1 MKERH
6 ISYLV
11 SVLIG
16 IIAGVIG
23 GFLIYNLFVTPGKL
37 IFVLLFGIIA
47 SSSVILLSFILSWKF
62 SITWEI
68 IRTRFYCIILLLITY
83 IYSSLFFFDLVCF
96 IQGESFTW
104 ILWDI
109 AGIPLKPFFFITV
122 LPFFIKAVPA
132 AFLCSNVLTIPA
144 AYVATR
150 EIENLSMRIKSAFL
164 LAISIYLASALPI
177 ISTIFY

>member
-1 MKERH
+1 MKEEYKP
-6 ISYLV
+6 YLV

-37 IFVLLFGIIA
+37 IFVLLFGIVP
-47 SSSVILLSFILSWKF
+47 SSSVILLSSILSGKF
-62 SITWEI
+62 SITWKI
-68 IRTRFYCIILLLITY
+68 IRTRFYCIILLLVAY

-96 IQGESFTW
+96 IQGESFAW
-104 ILWDI
+104 VLRDLSK
-109 AGIPLKPFFFITV
+109 IPLRPFFFVIV

-150 EIENLSMRIKSAFL
+150 EIENLPLRIISAFL
-164 LAISIYLASALPI
+164 LAFLIYLAATLPI
-177 ISTIFY
+177 ILTIGY